1 MRKKLKVA
9 LVSLNQKWLDKKA
22 NMEECTLYIKQA
34 KNNRCDIV
42 VFPEMTLTGFA
53 PDNFK
58 IIENRSD
65 SKTLKWFGEISG
77 KYRINIF
84 FGACLKYSG
93 QEKPFNMLCLAR
105 DNGCVAPVYAKTHL
119 FSYGQEE
126 KYYIPGNQIK
136 AQEIQGIK
144 FGFGICYDLRF
155 SEHFLALAN
164 CSNIVIIIANWPTSR
179 IKHWNCLLRA
189 RAIEEQIIIIGV
201 NRTGSDGNG
210 LEYTESSDIYDSNGN
225 KLKYNQKNSIK
236 IYEIEEQHF
245 TANIPTFDDKKIE
258 VYKDFL

>member
-22 NMEECTLYIKQA
+22 NMEECALYIKQA

-77 KYRINIF
+77 KYKINIF
-84 FGACLKYSG
+84 FGASLKYSG
-93 QEKPFNMLCLAR
+93 QEKAFNMLCLAR

-119 FSYGQEE
+119 FSYVQEE
-126 KYYIPGNQIK
+126 KYYIPGNQIE

-164 CSNIVIIIANWPTSR
+164 CSKIVIIIANWPTSR
-179 IKHWNCLLRA
+179 IKHWNYLLRA

-201 NRTGSDGNG
+201 NRTGTDGNG

-225 KLKYNQKNSIK
+225 KLKYNQQDSIK
-236 IYEIEEQHF
+236 IYEIDEQHF
-245 TANIPTFDDKKIE
+245 TSFMPTFDDKKIE